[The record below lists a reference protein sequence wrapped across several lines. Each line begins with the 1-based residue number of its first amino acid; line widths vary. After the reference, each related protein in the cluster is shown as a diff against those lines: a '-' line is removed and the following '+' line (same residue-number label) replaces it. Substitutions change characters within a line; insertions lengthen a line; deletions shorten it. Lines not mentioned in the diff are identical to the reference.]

1 MKWHIK
7 IYIAPSVQ
15 EEPEEFDVSDLARF
29 NAEIIERE
37 IPLTFV
43 REIRITK
50 VSRPE

>member
-15 EEPEEFDVSDLARF
+15 EEPEEFDIDHIAHFTISLM
-29 NAEIIERE
+29 ERD

-43 REIRITK
+43 RKIEITK